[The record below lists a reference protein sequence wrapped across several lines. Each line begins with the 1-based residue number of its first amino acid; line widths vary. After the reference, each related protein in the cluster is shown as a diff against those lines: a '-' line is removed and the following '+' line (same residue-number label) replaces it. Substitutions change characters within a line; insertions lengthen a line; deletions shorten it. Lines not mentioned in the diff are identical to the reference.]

1 MGASAG
7 LLAALLL
14 VAVLLAVPVELRFW
28 LGGGAGAP
36 SRVEVAW
43 LFGWVR
49 RELRRTARG
58 SGPRRWPRVPWAR
71 LRELRGIWEAGLGR
85 RCTRLL
91 RSLRR
96 WIRIRKMRVRA
107 RFGLGDPAD
116 TGMLLGHLHA
126 LAAAAAA
133 ALPGLDLRLEPDFQE
148 AVLAG
153 DVAGDLRIVPL
164 GALPLLVAF
173 ALSPS
178 TLRAVRVLRRG
189 AA

>member
-1 MGASAG
+1 M
-7 LLAALLL
+7 LLLVLLL
-14 VAVLLAVPVELRFW
+14 VAGLLAVPVELRFR
-28 LGGGAGAP
+28 LDGGAGEP

-49 RELRRTARG
+49 RELRRTAG
-58 SGPRRWPRVPWAR
+58 RRRAGRRLLLGAWTR
-71 LRELRGIWEAGLGR
+71 LRELRAIWEAGFGR
-85 RCTRLL
+85 RCARLL

-96 WIRIRKMRVRA
+96 WVRIREMRVRA

-116 TGMLLGHLHA
+116 TGMLLGWVNP
-126 LAAAAAA
+126 LAAAAAG

-153 DVAGDLRIVPL
+153 EAAGEVRIVPL

-178 TLRAVRVLRRG
+178 TLRAARALRR
-189 AA
+189 AR